1 MSKKKKQGPGTAGP
15 YNPKIK
21 EPVFIPVKSPSGD
34 FDWSSTT
41 DLKSGN
47 VNKNV

>member
-1 MSKKKKQGPGTAGP
+1 MGTKKKKGPGTAGP
-15 YNPKIK
+15 YSPKTT
-21 EPVFIPVKSPSGD
+21 EPAVIPVKSPSGD
-34 FDWSSTT
+34 FDWASTT